1 MFQKGKVIVRDI
13 LFVSKITQVNNKK
26 RTIFGAVLLAQL
38 SALTDIGIIVF
49 FSILITGDFPNILI
63 NFSKQFETIK
73 YIIPFLVIFR
83 FLFHYLQG
91 VILKTLELN
100 VNKNIKTYFLSEIF
114 EKRNYSV
121 SDAYFFM
128 NTLSGH
134 LAFFY
139 SNAASFLNSILQMS
153 AYLIYLIYAD
163 SRTLITFSVG
173 MIILFYPVK
182 VVIEK
187 ARLSMHDVY
196 NYSKKLNDEIQ
207 RIVENIF
214 LIKILKKDED
224 ELNSFSAS
232 VVNLTNSELK
242 NFRMGL
248 INSQIPGFTTL
259 FVFSCILVISN
270 IAKQITL
277 DFVGVTLRLFQSFGQ
292 LTGSFNRVIN
302 SSVHIEK
309 FYEMEKNK
317 SVLDKDNFILN
328 KEMKKNEIEFKDVS
342 FQYYNSDAPIFENL
356 NLTINK
362 NEHII
367 LTGPNGSGKSTLLG
381 LMSGVFYPSS
391 GKVFTN
397 STKMGYIGPIPLIFT
412 ASLRDN
418 LLYGNEKL
426 IDDNNIVKE
435 LKLFDTFKEK
445 ENYNLDRVISNKT
458 LSSGQMQKIAFIRA
472 LLAEVDI
479 LFLDES
485 TSNLDDNARNLI
497 FKILNK
503 NELTIVN
510 STHDPEKFGN
520 VDSHYDIEILNEKR
534 IIKKKG
540 II

>member
-1 MFQKGKVIVRDI
+1 MFKKGKVIVRDV

-38 SALTDIGIIVF
+38 SALTDIAIIIF
-49 FSILITGDFPNILI
+49 FSILITGDFPYILT
-63 NFSKQFETIK
+63 NFSEQFETIK
-73 YIIPFLVIFR
+73 YLIPFLVICR
-83 FLFHYLQG
+83 FSFHYLQS

-100 VNKNIKTYFLSEIF
+100 VNKNIKTYLLSEIF

-173 MIILFYPVK
+173 IIILFYPVK

-214 LIKILKKDED
+214 LIKILKKDQD
-224 ELNSFSAS
+224 ELDSFSVS
-232 VVNLTNSELK
+232 VGNLTNSELK

-328 KEMKKNEIEFKDVS
+328 KELKKNEIEFKEVS
-342 FQYYNSDAPIFENL
+342 FQYYNSDTPIFENL
-356 NLTINK
+356 NLTISK

-391 GKVFTN
+391 GKVYTN

-435 LKLFDTFKEK
+435 LKLFDTFKE
-445 ENYNLDRVISNKT
+445 EDNYNLDRVISNKT

-510 STHDPEKFGN
+510 STHDPEKFTN

>member
-1 MFQKGKVIVRDI
+1 MQI
-13 LFVSKITQVNNKK
+13 
-26 RTIFGAVLLAQL
+26 
-38 SALTDIGIIVF
+38 
-49 FSILITGDFPNILI
+49 
-63 NFSKQFETIK
+63 
-73 YIIPFLVIFR
+73 
-83 FLFHYLQG
+83 LFHYLQS

-100 VNKNIKTYFLSEIF
+100 VNKNIKTYLLSEIF

-173 MIILFYPVK
+173 IIILFYPVK

-214 LIKILKKDED
+214 LIKILKKDQD
-224 ELNSFSAS
+224 ELDSFSVS
-232 VVNLTNSELK
+232 VGNLTNSELK

-328 KEMKKNEIEFKDVS
+328 KELKKNEIEFKEVS
-342 FQYYNSDAPIFENL
+342 FQYYNSDTPIFENL
-356 NLTINK
+356 NLTISK

-391 GKVFTN
+391 GKVYTN

-435 LKLFDTFKEK
+435 LKLFDTFKE
-445 ENYNLDRVISNKT
+445 EDNYNLDRVISNKT

-510 STHDPEKFGN
+510 STHDPEKFTN

>member
-1 MFQKGKVIVRDI
+1 MFQKGKLIIRDI

-38 SALTDIGIIVF
+38 SALTDIVIIIF
-49 FSILITGDFPNILI
+49 FSILITGDFPNVLI
-63 NFSKQFETIK
+63 NFSKQFENIK
-73 YIIPFLVIFR
+73 YFIPFLVIFR

-100 VNKNIKTYFLSEIF
+100 VNKNIKTYLLSEIF

-163 SRTLITFSVG
+163 SRTLITFGVG
-173 MIILFYPVK
+173 IIILFYPVK

-224 ELNSFSAS
+224 ELDTFS
-232 VVNLTNSELK
+232 VNVGNLTNSELK

-309 FYEMEKNK
+309 FYEMESNK

-328 KEMKKNEIEFKDVS
+328 KEMKKNEIEFKEVG
-342 FQYYNSDAPIFENL
+342 FQYYNSEAPIFENL
-356 NLTINK
+356 NLTIDKNK
-362 NEHII
+362 HTI

-391 GKVFTN
+391 GKVYTN
-397 STKMGYIGPIPLIFT
+397 STKMGYIGPVPLIFT

-418 LLYGNEKL
+418 LLYGNEKI
-426 IDDNNIVKE
+426 IDDKNIVKE
-435 LKLFDTFKEK
+435 LKLFDTFKE
-445 ENYNLDRVISNKT
+445 EDNYNLDRIISNKT

-485 TSNLDDNARNLI
+485 TSNLDDKARNLI

-503 NELTIVN
+503 NNLTIVN

-520 VDSHYDIEILNEKR
+520 VDTHYEIEIFNEKR
-534 IIKKKG
+534 IVNKK
-540 II
+540 

>member
-270 IAKQITL
+270 VAKQITL